1 MEKIDILLATY
12 NGSKYLHEQL
22 DSILSQSYG
31 NINVIIRDDGSSDNT
46 VMIIKEYE
54 EKDNRVKLLSDNLG
68 NLGFVRNFEE
78 LMKNSTSEY
87 LMFSDQDDIWYNNK
101 VETSYKRIKA
111 IEEKNGKSCPILV
124 HTNSKIMNY
133 EIRTKSLFISD
144 CAKNSSFENSF
155 FNFFVQGST
164 MLINGSL
171 KREALPF
178 SKEVYLHD
186 RYLHLIAEFI
196 GIRAYIDTPTMDYRQ
211 HSNNEIGSSVNV
223 IYKIK
228 NKRYFNLKD
237 RELLIFLDNTYSAK
251 LDEIKK
257 EKMDA
262 YKLIVNNN
270 ISRFKRLKIC
280 NKKKIPMNIKKKILL
295 IIKGWN

>member
-22 DSILSQSYG
+22 DSILNQSYG

-54 EKDNRVKLLSDNLG
+54 QKDNRVKLLSDNLG
-68 NLGFVRNFEE
+68 NLGFVRNFEK

-101 VETSYKRIKA
+101 VETSYVRIKA
-111 IEEKNGKSCPILV
+111 IEETNGKSCPILV

-133 EIRTKSLFISD
+133 EKQTKSLFTSD
-144 CAKNSSFENSF
+144 YAKNSSFENSL

-186 RYLHLIAEFI
+186 RYLHLIAEFV
-196 GIRAYIDTPTMDYRQ
+196 GIRSYIDKPTMDYRQ
-211 HSNNEIGSSVNV
+211 HSNNEIGSRGTN
-223 IYKIK
+223 IIK
-228 NKRYFNLKD
+228 RLIFDRYFNQEDKILFHYLHNCYKNKIQNHKI
-237 RELLIFLDNTYSAK
+237 EKINIFFNIINTNS
-251 LDEIKK
+251 
-257 EKMDA
+257 
-262 YKLIVNNN
+262 
-270 ISRFKRLKIC
+270 SRFKRMYWCLKNEIPMSF
-280 NKKKIPMNIKKKILL
+280 KKKVFL
-295 IIKGWN
+295 IIKG

>member
-22 DSILSQSYG
+22 DSILNQSYG

-54 EKDNRVKLLSDNLG
+54 QKDSRVRLLNDNLG

-111 IEEKNGKSCPILV
+111 IEEINGKSCPILV

-133 EIRTKSLFISD
+133 ETRTKSLFISD
-144 CAKNSSFENSF
+144 YAKNSSFENSF

-164 MLINGSL
+164 MLINASL

-196 GIRAYIDTPTMDYRQ
+196 GIRSYVDAPTMDYRQ
-211 HSNNEIGSSVNV
+211 HSNNEIGSRVNV
-223 IYKIK
+223 IDKIK

-237 RELLIFLDNTYSAK
+237 RELLIFLDNTYSTN

-257 EKMDA
+257 EKMDT

-270 ISRFKRLKIC
+270 ISRFKRLKLCI
-280 NKKKIPMNIKKKILL
+280 KKKIPMNNKKKISL
-295 IIKGWN
+295 IIKG

>member
-1 MEKIDILLATY
+1 MNKIDILLATY
-12 NGSKYLHEQL
+12 NGSQYLPEQL

-54 EKDNRVKLLSDNLG
+54 QKDNRVKLLNDNLE

-78 LMKNSTSEY
+78 LMKNSTSDY
-87 LMFSDQDDIWYNNK
+87 IMFSDQDDIWYNDK
-101 VETSYKRIKA
+101 VEISYTRMKA
-111 IEEKNGKSCPILV
+111 IEESNGKSCPILV
-124 HTNSKIMNY
+124 HTNSRIMNY
-133 EIRTKSLFISD
+133 ETRTKALFISD
-144 CAKNSSFENSF
+144 YAKNSSFENSF

-164 MLINGSL
+164 MLINKSL

-196 GIRAYIDTPTMDYRQ
+196 GIRSYIDVPTMDYRQ

-223 IYKIK
+223 IDKIK

-280 NKKKIPMNIKKKILL
+280 NKKKIPMNIKKKIFL
-295 IIKGWN
+295 IIKG

>member
-54 EKDNRVKLLSDNLG
+54 QKDNRVKLLNDNLG

-133 EIRTKSLFISD
+133 ETRTKSLFISD

-196 GIRAYIDTPTMDYRQ
+196 GIRSYIDVPTMDYRQ

-223 IYKIK
+223 IDKIK

-280 NKKKIPMNIKKKILL
+280 NKKKIPMNIKKKIFL
-295 IIKGWN
+295 IIKG

>member
-54 EKDNRVKLLSDNLG
+54 EKDNRVKLLNDNLG

-133 EIRTKSLFISD
+133 ETRTKSSFISD

-196 GIRAYIDTPTMDYRQ
+196 GIRAYIDMPTMDYRQ
-211 HSNNEIGSSVNV
+211 HSNNEIGSRVN
-223 IYKIK
+223 IIDKIK
-228 NKRYFNLKD
+228 NKRYFNLED
-237 RELLIFLDNTYSAK
+237 RELLIFLANTYSTN

-257 EKMDA
+257 EKIDA
-262 YKLIVNNN
+262 YRLIVNNS
-270 ISRFKRLKIC
+270 ISRFKRLEIC
-280 NKKKIPMNIKKKILL
+280 IKKKIPMNNKKKIFL
-295 IIKGWN
+295 IIKG

>member
-54 EKDNRVKLLSDNLG
+54 QKDNRVKLLNDNLG

-101 VETSYKRIKA
+101 VETSYTRIKA
-111 IEEKNGKSCPILV
+111 IEEINGKSCPILV
-124 HTNSKIMNY
+124 HTNSRIMNY
-133 EIRTKSLFISD
+133 ETRTKSLFISN

-164 MLINGSL
+164 MLINESL

-196 GIRAYIDTPTMDYRQ
+196 GVRAYIDMPTMDYRQ
-211 HSNNEIGSSVNV
+211 HSNNEIGSRGTN
-223 IYKIK
+223 IIK
-228 NKRYFNLKD
+228 RLISSRYFNQNDKILFYYLHNHYKNSV
-237 RELLIFLDNTYSAK
+237 ENYKIEKLNIFFRIINS
-251 LDEIKK
+251 
-257 EKMDA
+257 
-262 YKLIVNNN
+262 NS
-270 ISRFKRLKIC
+270 SRFKRMYWCLKNEIPMSF
-280 NKKKIPMNIKKKILL
+280 KKKIFL
-295 IIKGWN
+295 IIKG

>member
-54 EKDNRVKLLSDNLG
+54 QKDNRIKLLNDNLG

-101 VETSYKRIKA
+101 VETSYTRIKA
-111 IEEKNGKSCPILV
+111 IEEINGKSCPILV
-124 HTNSKIMNY
+124 HTNSRIMNY
-133 EIRTKSLFISD
+133 ETRTKSLFISD

-196 GIRAYIDTPTMDYRQ
+196 GVRAYIDMPTMDYRQ
-211 HSNNEIGSSVNV
+211 HSNNEIGSRVN
-223 IYKIK
+223 IIDKIK
-228 NKRYFNLKD
+228 NKRYFDLKD

-280 NKKKIPMNIKKKILL
+280 NKKKIPMNIKKKIFL
-295 IIKGWN
+295 IIKG

>member
-22 DSILSQSYG
+22 DSILSQSYE

-54 EKDNRVKLLSDNLG
+54 QKDNRVKLLSDNLG
-68 NLGFVRNFEE
+68 NLGFVRNFEK

-133 EIRTKSLFISD
+133 GITDKR
-144 CAKNSSFENSF
+144 SFKA
-155 FNFFVQGST
+155 Q
-164 MLINGSL
+164 
-171 KREALPF
+171 R
-178 SKEVYLHD
+178 
-186 RYLHLIAEFI
+186 
-196 GIRAYIDTPTMDYRQ
+196 
-211 HSNNEIGSSVNV
+211 
-223 IYKIK
+223 
-228 NKRYFNLKD
+228 
-237 RELLIFLDNTYSAK
+237 
-251 LDEIKK
+251 
-257 EKMDA
+257 
-262 YKLIVNNN
+262 N
-270 ISRFKRLKIC
+270 IC
-280 NKKKIPMNIKKKILL
+280 
-295 IIKGWN
+295 

>member
-12 NGSKYLHEQL
+12 NGSKYLSEQI
-22 DSILSQSYG
+22 DSLINQTYK
-31 NINVIIRDDGSSDNT
+31 NINIIVRDDGSTDNT
-46 VMIIKEYE
+46 VEIIEEYE
-54 EKDNRVKLLSDNLG
+54 KKDSRVRLLSDNLG

-133 EIRTKSLFISD
+133 ETRTKSLFISD

-196 GIRAYIDTPTMDYRQ
+196 GIRSYIDVPTMDYRQ

-280 NKKKIPMNIKKKILL
+280 NKKKIPMNIKKKIFL
-295 IIKGWN
+295 IIKG

>member
-1 MEKIDILLATY
+1 MNKIDILLATY
-12 NGSKYLHEQL
+12 NGSQYLPEQL
-22 DSILSQSYG
+22 DSILNQSYG

-54 EKDNRVKLLSDNLG
+54 QKDNRVKLLNDNLG

-101 VETSYKRIKA
+101 VETSYTRIKA
-111 IEEKNGKSCPILV
+111 IEEINGKSCPILV
-124 HTNSKIMNY
+124 HTNSRIMNY
-133 EIRTKSLFISD
+133 ETRTKSLFISN

-196 GIRAYIDTPTMDYRQ
+196 GIRSYIDVPTMDYRQ
-211 HSNNEIGSSVNV
+211 HSNNEIGSRGTN
-223 IYKIK
+223 IIK
-228 NKRYFNLKD
+228 RLISNRYFNQNDKILFYYLHNHYKNSVED
-237 RELLIFLDNTYSAK
+237 YKIEKLNIFFRIINSDT
-251 LDEIKK
+251 
-257 EKMDA
+257 
-262 YKLIVNNN
+262 
-270 ISRFKRLKIC
+270 SRFKRMYWCLKNEIPMSF
-280 NKKKIPMNIKKKILL
+280 KKKIFL
-295 IIKGWN
+295 IIKG

>member
-22 DSILSQSYG
+22 DSILSQSYE

-46 VMIIKEYE
+46 VMIIEEYE
-54 EKDNRVKLLSDNLG
+54 QKDSRVRLLNDNLG

-133 EIRTKSLFISD
+133 ETRTKSLFISD

-155 FNFFVQGST
+155 FFFFVQGST
-164 MLINGSL
+164 MLINESL

-196 GIRAYIDTPTMDYRQ
+196 GIRAYIDMPTMDYRQ
-211 HSNNEIGSSVNV
+211 HSNNEIGSRVN
-223 IYKIK
+223 IIDKIK
-228 NKRYFNLKD
+228 NKRYFNLED
-237 RELLIFLDNTYSAK
+237 RELLIFLANTYSTN

-257 EKMDA
+257 EKIDA
-262 YKLIVNNN
+262 YRLIVNNS
-270 ISRFKRLKIC
+270 ISRFKRLEIC
-280 NKKKIPMNIKKKILL
+280 IKKKIPMNNKKKIFL
-295 IIKGWN
+295 IIKG

>member
-22 DSILSQSYG
+22 DSILSQSYE

-54 EKDNRVKLLSDNLG
+54 QKDNRVKLLSDNLG

-133 EIRTKSLFISD
+133 ETRTKSLFISD

-196 GIRAYIDTPTMDYRQ
+196 GIRSYVDAPTMDYRQ
-211 HSNNEIGSSVNV
+211 HSNNEIGSRVNV
-223 IYKIK
+223 IDKIK

-280 NKKKIPMNIKKKILL
+280 NKKKIPMNIKKKIFL
-295 IIKGWN
+295 IIKG

>member
-1 MEKIDILLATY
+1 MNKIDILLATY
-12 NGSKYLHEQL
+12 NGSQYLPEQL

-54 EKDNRVKLLSDNLG
+54 QKDNRVKLLNDSLE

-78 LMKNSTSEY
+78 LMKNSTSDY
-87 LMFSDQDDIWYNNK
+87 IMFSDQDDIWYNDK
-101 VETSYKRIKA
+101 VEISYARMKA
-111 IEEKNGKSCPILV
+111 IEESNGKSCPILV
-124 HTNSKIMNY
+124 HTNSRIMNY
-133 EIRTKSLFISD
+133 ETRTKALFISD
-144 CAKNSSFENSF
+144 YAKNSSFENSF

-196 GIRAYIDTPTMDYRQ
+196 GIRSYIDVPTMDYRQ

-223 IYKIK
+223 IDKIK

-270 ISRFKRLKIC
+270 ISRFKRLKLCI
-280 NKKKIPMNIKKKILL
+280 KKKIPMNNKKKISL
-295 IIKGWN
+295 IIKG

>member
-54 EKDNRVKLLSDNLG
+54 QKDNRVKLLSDNLG
-68 NLGFVRNFEE
+68 NLGFVRNFEK

-133 EIRTKSLFISD
+133 ETRTKSLFISD

-164 MLINGSL
+164 MLINESL

-196 GIRAYIDTPTMDYRQ
+196 GIRAYIDMPTMDYRQ
-211 HSNNEIGSSVNV
+211 HSNNEIGSRVN
-223 IYKIK
+223 IIDKIK
-228 NKRYFNLKD
+228 NKRYFNLED
-237 RELLIFLDNTYSAK
+237 RELLIFLANTYSTN

-257 EKMDA
+257 EKIDA
-262 YKLIVNNN
+262 YRLIVNNS
-270 ISRFKRLKIC
+270 ISRFKRLEIC
-280 NKKKIPMNIKKKILL
+280 IKKKIPMNNKKKIFL
-295 IIKGWN
+295 IIKG

>member
-12 NGSKYLHEQL
+12 NGSKYLSEQI
-22 DSILSQSYG
+22 DSLINQTYK
-31 NINVIIRDDGSSDNT
+31 NINIIVRDDGSTDNT
-46 VMIIKEYE
+46 VEIIEEYE
-54 EKDNRVKLLSDNLG
+54 KKDSRVRLLSDNLG

-133 EIRTKSLFISD
+133 ETRTKSLFISD

-196 GIRAYIDTPTMDYRQ
+196 GIRSYIDVPTMDYRQ
-211 HSNNEIGSSVNV
+211 HSNNEIGSRGTN
-223 IYKIK
+223 IIK
-228 NKRYFNLKD
+228 RLISSRYFNQNDKILFYYLHNHYKNSVED
-237 RELLIFLDNTYSAK
+237 YKIEKLNIFFRIINSDTT
-251 LDEIKK
+251 
-257 EKMDA
+257 
-262 YKLIVNNN
+262 
-270 ISRFKRLKIC
+270 RFKRMYWCLKNEIPMSF
-280 NKKKIPMNIKKKILL
+280 KKKIFL
-295 IIKGWN
+295 IIKG

>member
-46 VMIIKEYE
+46 VMIINEYE
-54 EKDNRVKLLSDNLG
+54 EKDNRVKLLNDNLG

-133 EIRTKSLFISD
+133 ETRTKSLFISD

-164 MLINGSL
+164 MLINESL

-196 GIRAYIDTPTMDYRQ
+196 GVRAYIDMPTMDYRQ
-211 HSNNEIGSSVNV
+211 HSNNEIGSRGTN
-223 IYKIK
+223 IIK
-228 NKRYFNLKD
+228 RLISSRYFNQNDKILFYYLHNHYKNSV
-237 RELLIFLDNTYSAK
+237 ENYKIEKLNIFFRIINS
-251 LDEIKK
+251 
-257 EKMDA
+257 
-262 YKLIVNNN
+262 NS
-270 ISRFKRLKIC
+270 SRFKRMYWCLKNEIPMSF
-280 NKKKIPMNIKKKILL
+280 KKKIFL
-295 IIKGWN
+295 IIKG

>member
-22 DSILSQSYG
+22 DSILSQSYE

-54 EKDNRVKLLSDNLG
+54 QKDNRVKLLSDNLG

-101 VETSYKRIKA
+101 VETSYTRIKA
-111 IEEKNGKSCPILV
+111 IEEINGKSCPILV
-124 HTNSKIMNY
+124 HTNSRIMNY
-133 EIRTKSLFISD
+133 ETRTKSLFISN

-164 MLINGSL
+164 MLINESL

-196 GIRAYIDTPTMDYRQ
+196 GVRAYIDMPTMDYRQ
-211 HSNNEIGSSVNV
+211 HSNNEIGSRVN
-223 IYKIK
+223 IIDKIK
-228 NKRYFNLKD
+228 NKRYFDLKD

-280 NKKKIPMNIKKKILL
+280 NKKKIPMNIKKKMFL
-295 IIKGWN
+295 IIKG

>member
-22 DSILSQSYG
+22 DSILNQSYG

-46 VMIIKEYE
+46 VMIIEEYE
-54 EKDNRVKLLSDNLG
+54 QKDSRVRLLNDNLG

-101 VETSYKRIKA
+101 VETSYTRIKA
-111 IEEKNGKSCPILV
+111 IEETNGKSCPILV

-133 EIRTKSLFISD
+133 EKQTKSLFISD
-144 CAKNSSFENSF
+144 YAKNSSFENSF

-164 MLINGSL
+164 MLINESL

-211 HSNNEIGSSVNV
+211 HSNNEIGSRVN
-223 IYKIK
+223 IIDKIK
-228 NKRYFNLKD
+228 NKRYFNLED
-237 RELLIFLDNTYSAK
+237 RELLIFLANTYSTN

-257 EKMDA
+257 EKIDA
-262 YKLIVNNN
+262 YRLIVNNS

-280 NKKKIPMNIKKKILL
+280 IKKKIPMNNKKKIFL
-295 IIKGWN
+295 IIKG

>member
-22 DSILSQSYG
+22 DSILSQSYE

-54 EKDNRVKLLSDNLG
+54 QKDNRVKLLSDNLG

-133 EIRTKSLFISD
+133 ETRTKSLFISD
-144 CAKNSSFENSF
+144 CAKKSSFENSF

-196 GIRAYIDTPTMDYRQ
+196 GIRSYIDVPTMDYRQ
-211 HSNNEIGSSVNV
+211 HSNNEIGSRGTN
-223 IYKIK
+223 IIK
-228 NKRYFNLKD
+228 RLISNRYFNQNDKILFYYLHNHYKNSVED
-237 RELLIFLDNTYSAK
+237 YKIEKLNIFFRIINSDT
-251 LDEIKK
+251 
-257 EKMDA
+257 
-262 YKLIVNNN
+262 
-270 ISRFKRLKIC
+270 SRFKRMYWCLKNEIPMSF
-280 NKKKIPMNIKKKILL
+280 KKKIFL
-295 IIKGWN
+295 IIKG

>member
-22 DSILSQSYG
+22 DSILNQSYG

-54 EKDNRVKLLSDNLG
+54 QKDSRVRLLNDNLG

-101 VETSYKRIKA
+101 VETSYTRIKA
-111 IEEKNGKSCPILV
+111 IEETNGKSCPILV

-133 EIRTKSLFISD
+133 EKQTKSLFISD
-144 CAKNSSFENSF
+144 YAKNSSFENSL

-164 MLINGSL
+164 MLINASL

-211 HSNNEIGSSVNV
+211 HSNNEIGSRGTN
-223 IYKIK
+223 IIK
-228 NKRYFNLKD
+228 RLISSRYFNQNDKILFYYLHNHYKNSVED
-237 RELLIFLDNTYSAK
+237 YKIEKLNIFFRIINSDTT
-251 LDEIKK
+251 
-257 EKMDA
+257 
-262 YKLIVNNN
+262 
-270 ISRFKRLKIC
+270 RFKRMYWCLKNEIPMSF
-280 NKKKIPMNIKKKILL
+280 KKKIFL
-295 IIKGWN
+295 IIKG

>member
-46 VMIIKEYE
+46 VMIINEYE
-54 EKDNRVKLLSDNLG
+54 EKDNRVKLLNDNLG

-101 VETSYKRIKA
+101 VETSYTRIKA
-111 IEEKNGKSCPILV
+111 IEEINGKSCPILV
-124 HTNSKIMNY
+124 HTNSRIMNY
-133 EIRTKSLFISD
+133 ETRTKSLFISN

-196 GIRAYIDTPTMDYRQ
+196 GIRSYIDVPTMDYRQ

-223 IYKIK
+223 IDKIK

-280 NKKKIPMNIKKKILL
+280 NKKKIPMNIKKKIFL
-295 IIKGWN
+295 IIKG

>member
-22 DSILSQSYG
+22 DSILNQSYG

-54 EKDNRVKLLSDNLG
+54 QKDNRVKLLNDNLG

-78 LMKNSTSEY
+78 LMKNSTSDY
-87 LMFSDQDDIWYNNK
+87 IMFSDQDDIWYNDK
-101 VETSYKRIKA
+101 VEISYTRMKA
-111 IEEKNGKSCPILV
+111 IEESNGKSCPILV
-124 HTNSKIMNY
+124 HTNSRIMNY
-133 EIRTKSLFISD
+133 ETRTKSLFISN

-164 MLINGSL
+164 MLINESL

-186 RYLHLIAEFI
+186 RCLHLIAEFI
-196 GIRAYIDTPTMDYRQ
+196 GIRAYIDVPTMDYRQ
-211 HSNNEIGSSVNV
+211 HSNNEIGSRGTN
-223 IYKIK
+223 IIK
-228 NKRYFNLKD
+228 RLISNRYFNQNDKILFYYLHNHYKNSVED
-237 RELLIFLDNTYSAK
+237 YKIEKLNIFFRIINSDT
-251 LDEIKK
+251 
-257 EKMDA
+257 
-262 YKLIVNNN
+262 
-270 ISRFKRLKIC
+270 SRFKRMYWCLKNEIPMSF
-280 NKKKIPMNIKKKILL
+280 KKKMFL
-295 IIKGWN
+295 IIKG

>member
-54 EKDNRVKLLSDNLG
+54 EKDNRVKLLNDNLG

-101 VETSYKRIKA
+101 VETSYMRIKA
-111 IEEKNGKSCPILV
+111 IEESNGKSWPILV

-133 EIRTKSLFISD
+133 ETRTKSLFISD
-144 CAKNSSFENSF
+144 YAKNRSFENSF

-164 MLINGSL
+164 MLINESL

-186 RYLHLIAEFI
+186 RYLHLIVEFI
-196 GIRAYIDTPTMDYRQ
+196 GIRAYIDMPTMDYRQ
-211 HSNNEIGSSVNV
+211 HSNNEIGSRVN
-223 IYKIK
+223 IIDKIK
-228 NKRYFNLKD
+228 NKRYFNLED
-237 RELLIFLDNTYSAK
+237 RELLIFLANTYSTN

-257 EKMDA
+257 EKIDA
-262 YKLIVNNN
+262 YRLIVNNS
-270 ISRFKRLKIC
+270 ISRFKRLEIC
-280 NKKKIPMNIKKKILL
+280 IKKKIPMNNKKKIFL
-295 IIKGWN
+295 IIKG

>member
-54 EKDNRVKLLSDNLG
+54 QKDNRVKLLSDNLG

-133 EIRTKSLFISD
+133 ETRTKSLFISD

-196 GIRAYIDTPTMDYRQ
+196 GIRSYIDVPTMDYRQ

-280 NKKKIPMNIKKKILL
+280 NKKKIPMNIKKKIFL
-295 IIKGWN
+295 IIKG

>member
-46 VMIIKEYE
+46 VMIINEYE
-54 EKDNRVKLLSDNLG
+54 EKDNRVKLLNDNLG

-101 VETSYKRIKA
+101 VETSYTRIKA
-111 IEEKNGKSCPILV
+111 IEEINGKSCPILV

-133 EIRTKSLFISD
+133 ETRTKSLFISD

-164 MLINGSL
+164 MLINESL

-196 GIRAYIDTPTMDYRQ
+196 GVRAYIGMPTMDYRQ
-211 HSNNEIGSSVNV
+211 HSNNEIGSRVN
-223 IYKIK
+223 IIDKIK
-228 NKRYFNLKD
+228 NKRYFDLKD
-237 RELLIFLDNTYSAK
+237 RELLIFLDNTYSTS

-257 EKMDA
+257 EKMDS
-262 YKLIVNNN
+262 YRLIVNNN

-280 NKKKIPMNIKKKILL
+280 NKKKIPMNIKKKIFL
-295 IIKGWN
+295 IIKG

>member
-54 EKDNRVKLLSDNLG
+54 QKDNRVKLLSDNLG

-133 EIRTKSLFISD
+133 ETRTKSLFISD

-155 FNFFVQGST
+155 FNFFVQGSI

-196 GIRAYIDTPTMDYRQ
+196 GIRSYIDVPTMDYRQ

-223 IYKIK
+223 IDKIK

-280 NKKKIPMNIKKKILL
+280 NKKKIPMNIKKKIFL
-295 IIKGWN
+295 IIKG

>member
-12 NGSKYLHEQL
+12 NGSKYLSEQI
-22 DSILSQSYG
+22 DSLINQTYK
-31 NINVIIRDDGSSDNT
+31 NINIIVRDDGSTDNT
-46 VMIIKEYE
+46 VEIIEEYE
-54 EKDNRVKLLSDNLG
+54 KKDSRVRLLSDNLG

-133 EIRTKSLFISD
+133 ETRTKSLFISD

-196 GIRAYIDTPTMDYRQ
+196 GIRSYIDVPTMDYRQ

-280 NKKKIPMNIKKKILL
+280 NKKKIPMNIKKKIFL
-295 IIKGWN
+295 IMKG

>member
-1 MEKIDILLATY
+1 MNKIDILLATY
-12 NGSKYLHEQL
+12 NGSQYLPEQL

-54 EKDNRVKLLSDNLG
+54 QKDNRVKLLSDNLG

-133 EIRTKSLFISD
+133 ETRTKSLFISD

-196 GIRAYIDTPTMDYRQ
+196 GIRSYIDVPTMDYRQ

-280 NKKKIPMNIKKKILL
+280 NKKKIPMNIKKKIFL
-295 IIKGWN
+295 IIKG

>member
-22 DSILSQSYG
+22 DSILSQSYE

-46 VMIIKEYE
+46 VMIIEEYE
-54 EKDNRVKLLSDNLG
+54 KKDSRVRLLSDNLG

-133 EIRTKSLFISD
+133 ETRTKSLFISD
-144 CAKNSSFENSF
+144 CAKKSSFENSF

-196 GIRAYIDTPTMDYRQ
+196 GIRSYIDVPTMDYRQ
-211 HSNNEIGSSVNV
+211 HSNNEIGSRGTN
-223 IYKIK
+223 IIK
-228 NKRYFNLKD
+228 RLISNRYFNQNDKILFYYLHNHYKNSVED
-237 RELLIFLDNTYSAK
+237 YKIEKLNIFFRIINSDT
-251 LDEIKK
+251 
-257 EKMDA
+257 
-262 YKLIVNNN
+262 
-270 ISRFKRLKIC
+270 SRFKRMYWCLKNEIPMSF
-280 NKKKIPMNIKKKILL
+280 KKKIFL
-295 IIKGWN
+295 IIKG

>member
-1 MEKIDILLATY
+1 MSKIDILLATY
-12 NGSKYLHEQL
+12 NGSQYLSEQL
-22 DSILSQSYG
+22 DSILSQSYE
-31 NINVIIRDDGSSDNT
+31 NINIIIRDDGSSDNT

-54 EKDNRVKLLSDNLG
+54 QKDSRVKLLNDTLG

-78 LMKNSTSEY
+78 LMKNSTSDY
-87 LMFSDQDDIWYNNK
+87 IMFSDQDDIWYNDK
-101 VETSYKRIKA
+101 VEISYVRMKEVEYIY
-111 IEEKNGKSCPILV
+111 GKSCPILV

-133 EIRTKSLFISD
+133 ETRTKSLFISD
-144 CAKNSSFENSF
+144 YAKNSSFENSF

-164 MLINGSL
+164 MLINASL

-196 GIRAYIDTPTMDYRQ
+196 GIRSYIDVPTMDYRQ
-211 HSNNEIGSSVNV
+211 HSNNEIGSRVNV
-223 IYKIK
+223 IDKIK

-237 RELLIFLDNTYSAK
+237 RELLIFLDNTYSTN

-257 EKMDA
+257 EKMDT

-270 ISRFKRLKIC
+270 ISRFKRLKLCI
-280 NKKKIPMNIKKKILL
+280 KKKIPMNNKKKISL
-295 IIKGWN
+295 IIKG

>member
-54 EKDNRVKLLSDNLG
+54 EKDNRVKLLNDNLG

-133 EIRTKSLFISD
+133 ETRTKSLFISD

-196 GIRAYIDTPTMDYRQ
+196 GIRSYIDVPTMDYRQ
-211 HSNNEIGSSVNV
+211 HSNNEIGSRVN
-223 IYKIK
+223 IIDKIK
-228 NKRYFNLKD
+228 NKRYFNLED
-237 RELLIFLDNTYSAK
+237 RELLIFLANTYSTN

-257 EKMDA
+257 EKIDA
-262 YKLIVNNN
+262 YRLIVNNS
-270 ISRFKRLKIC
+270 ISRFKRLEIC
-280 NKKKIPMNIKKKILL
+280 IKKKIPMNNKKKIFL
-295 IIKGWN
+295 IIKG

>member
-1 MEKIDILLATY
+1 MNKIDILLATY
-12 NGSKYLHEQL
+12 NGSQYLPEQL

-54 EKDNRVKLLSDNLG
+54 QKDNRVKLLSDNLG

-101 VETSYKRIKA
+101 VETSYTRIKA
-111 IEEKNGKSCPILV
+111 IEETNGKSCPILV

-133 EIRTKSLFISD
+133 EKQTKSLFISD
-144 CAKNSSFENSF
+144 YAKNSSFENSF

-164 MLINGSL
+164 MLINESL

-211 HSNNEIGSSVNV
+211 HSNNEIGSRVN
-223 IYKIK
+223 IIDKIK
-228 NKRYFNLKD
+228 NKRYFNLED
-237 RELLIFLDNTYSAK
+237 RELLIFLANTYSTN

-257 EKMDA
+257 EKIDA
-262 YKLIVNNN
+262 YRLIVNNS

-280 NKKKIPMNIKKKILL
+280 IKKKIPMNNKKKIFL
-295 IIKGWN
+295 IIKG

>member
-12 NGSKYLHEQL
+12 NGSKYLSEQI
-22 DSILSQSYG
+22 DSLINQTYK
-31 NINVIIRDDGSSDNT
+31 NINIIVRDDGSTDNT
-46 VMIIKEYE
+46 VEIIEEYE
-54 EKDNRVKLLSDNLG
+54 KKDSRVRLLSDNLG

-87 LMFSDQDDIWYNNK
+87 LMFSDQDDIWYNDK
-101 VETSYKRIKA
+101 VEISYVRMKEVEYIY
-111 IEEKNGKSCPILV
+111 GKSCPILV
-124 HTNSKIMNY
+124 HTNSRIMNY
-133 EIRTKSLFISD
+133 ENQSKKLFILKFSN
-144 CAKNSSFENSF
+144 NSLFENSF

-164 MLINGSL
+164 MIINKFL
-171 KREALPF
+171 KIESLPF

-186 RYLHLIAEFI
+186 RYLHLITEFI
-196 GIRAYIDTPTMDYRQ
+196 GVRSYIDVPTMDYRQ

-280 NKKKIPMNIKKKILL
+280 NKKKIPMNIKKKIFL
-295 IIKGWN
+295 IIKG